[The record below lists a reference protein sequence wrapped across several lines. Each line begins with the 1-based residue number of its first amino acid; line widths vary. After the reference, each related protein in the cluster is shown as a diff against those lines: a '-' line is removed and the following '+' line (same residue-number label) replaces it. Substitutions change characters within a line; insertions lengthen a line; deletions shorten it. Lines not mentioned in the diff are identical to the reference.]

1 MEKTLKFS
9 YYPPSDALNIHFGEP
24 RPCISKEIA
33 DEIYLRLD
41 SETREVVGLTILH
54 FRQRFTGAKNKPLSF
69 DIPVLAHI
77 QLLMREAQALGLI
90 TRRDVR
96 GAECH

>member
-1 MEKTLKFS
+1 MEKTLTFS
-9 YYPPSDALNIHFGEP
+9 YYPPSDELNIHFGEP

-41 SETREVVGLTILH
+41 SETREIVGLTILN
-54 FRQRFTGAKNKPLSF
+54 FRQRFTEAKSKPLSF

-77 QLLMREAQALGLI
+77 QLPNLDHYTM
-90 TRRDVR
+90 
-96 GAECH
+96 